1 MAGQHIKW
9 YVTDGAATPTI
20 QPLAIG
26 TERQNGTWTISLP
39 SEFNVSSNVAL
50 LYGKKVIE
58 PQQLASWVTNNV
70 YAPSEATYADVSS
83 HKIVCEIYTNNEG
96 SGNPNARYTF
106 SIHKGFAGTLKSGV
120 TETTERVLLTAG
132 EITHT
137 IEIPVHIGTKY
148 SRFYLTDAK
157 GTPVNPTGKLTVTDS
172 DPVLNTVD
180 GYDVSLG
187 RYRYIVDGSLGWDV
201 IQPVTLT
208 LTAAELDQYR
218 IVAVFSG
225 DAAVITPLPAIMIA
239 TWDEN
244 QNPDVM
250 MAAWGGQ
257 CGPKHITFQLSAH
270 KTTENIRLKKAFTIS
285 FATKDDIV
293 QSDYFGIVSGNDVP
307 DKVAKAGFT
316 ITKSPNVD
324 APIINEYKLTL
335 ECKVV
340 TFDENENGG
349 ARVVGEIVNM
359 SADESILDEE
369 GNIDLGKLQPVIF
382 DSAKRTYRVVGEKV
396 GDAWGSGKTIIEKE
410 VK

>member
-1 MAGQHIKW
+1 MKKSIK
-9 YVTDGAATPTI
+9 YSALMLTATVLFAA
-20 QPLAIG
+20 
-26 TERQNGTWTISLP
+26 
-39 SEFNVSSNVAL
+39 
-50 LYGKKVIE
+50 
-58 PQQLASWVTNNV
+58 
-70 YAPSEATYADVSS
+70 
-83 HKIVCEIYTNNEG
+83 C
-96 SGNPNARYTF
+96 GN
-106 SIHKGFAGTLKSGV
+106 KEQKS
-120 TETTERVLLTAG
+120 ETTTNEN
-132 EITHT
+132 
-137 IEIPVHIGTKY
+137 PVEEK
-148 SRFYLTDAK
+148 
-157 GTPVNPTGKLTVTDS
+157 
-172 DPVLNTVD
+172 
-180 GYDVSLG
+180 
-187 RYRYIVDGSLGWDV
+187 
-201 IQPVTLT
+201 
-208 LTAAELDQYR
+208 
-218 IVAVFSG
+218 VAVKDVEGRKNFG

-270 KTTENIRLKKAFTIS
+270 KTTDNIRLKKAFTIS

-359 SADESILDEE
+359 SADESILTD
-369 GNIDLGKLQPVIF
+369 GKVDLEKLRPIVF
-382 DSAKRTYRVVGEKV
+382 DAASMTYRSVGSVVGK
-396 GDAWGSGKTIIEKE
+396 AWGDGKKFTGQ
-410 VK
+410 